1 MKLFSY
7 FTSEHMNNG
16 IPSQPIE
23 NND

>member
-7 FTSEHMNNG
+7 FTSEDMNKG